1 MDLKSFQNLGV
12 LGSHP
17 VRFSHCHMA
26 ARMGRDYKLCARSKH
41 NVCNYKY
48 YKYKC

>member
-1 MDLKSFQNLGV
+1 MDHNYMNLIGSQDLGV

-26 ARMGRDYKLCARSKH
+26 ARLGRDYKLCARSKH
-41 NVCNYKY
+41 NYVKT
-48 YKYKC
+48 